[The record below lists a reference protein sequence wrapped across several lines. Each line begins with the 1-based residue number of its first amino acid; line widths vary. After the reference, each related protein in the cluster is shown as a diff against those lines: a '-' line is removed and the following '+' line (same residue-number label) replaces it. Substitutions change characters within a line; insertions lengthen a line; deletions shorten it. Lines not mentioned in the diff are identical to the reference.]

1 MASSTHPLN
10 QVRPDLFN
18 EDLWQWIESNKASS
32 VTDLR
37 LKYGSAEPY
46 HSAIAQI
53 EAKKKYASKFSSLFK
68 ERWIFPAG
76 LALEQSSSLA
86 TSSYKAAILTTPYS
100 ADLCAGMG
108 IDSRALS
115 LRENCEEHLC
125 FEQNHGLATLLEHNL
140 KKARIVPSTFELKE
154 LEDWMQENHID
165 QDELTV
171 YLDPDRRAKQSRTFA
186 IEEATP
192 NLIDIQE
199 NLLAIAAKVITK
211 HSPMV
216 DIHECTR
223 KLVGLESIHVVQHQ
237 GECKEILTVQ
247 VPGFQDTPYLTVVEA
262 TTGQNIDHNYP
273 CSYTIPHGPLSNY
286 IIQPSASLNKSE
298 LHHLLA
304 TLQGW
309 QRLGIGNIYTSLT
322 LPEKSPFYKTFE
334 VQTTFDSLKKVK
346 LSGEYAIESVGS
358 KITAKELRKRLLLKE
373 GRTQKL
379 FYLQNGKTKLIVEGI
394 LIE

>member
-1 MASSTHPLN
+1 
-10 QVRPDLFN
+10 
-18 EDLWQWIESNKASS
+18 
-32 VTDLR
+32 
-37 LKYGSAEPY
+37 
-46 HSAIAQI
+46 
-53 EAKKKYASKFSSLFK
+53 
-68 ERWIFPAG
+68 
-76 LALEQSSSLA
+76 
-86 TSSYKAAILTTPYS
+86 
-100 ADLCAGMG
+100 MG

-247 VPGFQDTPYLTVVEA
+247 VPGFQDTPYLSNHRTKHRP
-262 TTGQNIDHNYP
+262 Q
-273 CSYTIPHGPLSNY
+273 LSLLIY
-286 IIQPSASLNKSE
+286 DTARALIQ
-298 LHHLLA
+298 LHHPAL
-304 TLQGW
+304 
-309 QRLGIGNIYTSLT
+309 S
-322 LPEKSPFYKTFE
+322 KFE
-334 VQTTFDSLKKVK
+334 
-346 LSGEYAIESVGS
+346 
-358 KITAKELRKRLLLKE
+358 
-373 GRTQKL
+373 QK
-379 FYLQNGKTKLIVEGI
+379 
-394 LIE
+394 